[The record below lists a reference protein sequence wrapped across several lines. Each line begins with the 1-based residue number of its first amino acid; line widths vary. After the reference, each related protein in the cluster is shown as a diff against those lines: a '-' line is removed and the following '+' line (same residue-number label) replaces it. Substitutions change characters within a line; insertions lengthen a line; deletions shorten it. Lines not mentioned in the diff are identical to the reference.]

1 MPTTEEQLAH
11 FIIDT
16 PSKQVSGSLLREGKR
31 CIINLLAVC
40 IYSARDPS
48 LDILLDVFRGEGG
61 KPQATV
67 IGAGFRTSTQNAA
80 MANGYLGHLE
90 DYDDTHFPTVI
101 HPSSPVIPAALAV
114 GEYLGSN
121 GQDVLAAAVVGMEV
135 CLRIGMAVHP
145 AHYSAGWHIT
155 GTCGVFGSTA
165 AAGRLLGLDADQ
177 MGQAMGIAGT
187 QASGVREVFGSMA
200 KPLHPGRAAQTGVL
214 SALLAKRGFTGGSTI
229 LEGRRGFPAVAST
242 SYDLAKATN
251 GLGEDWEV
259 HMNALK
265 PYSCGVVN
273 HCLIDAMVALRKKD
287 GVTPQEVKSIS
298 AKVHPLVLELVN
310 RQHPRVGLES
320 KFSFQHSMAVGLVDG
335 AAHPAQFTDQKAT
348 DPVIV
353 GLRDRISATVDEVMP
368 EDSTQV
374 TLSLNDGRSY
384 TEEIVHA
391 TGAPENPMTDSQ
403 LDTKFQSLAGDALSK
418 ARVSRLLGTL
428 WELDEV
434 PDIGQAIALTKI
446 RGRTLRN

>member
-1 MPTTEEQLAH
+1 MATTEEQLAR

-16 PSKQVSGSLLREGKR
+16 PGEQITGTLLREVKR
-31 CIINLLAVC
+31 CFINLISVC
-40 IYSARDPS
+40 VYSARDPS
-48 LDILLDVFRGEGG
+48 LDILLDVFRDEGA

-67 IGAGFRTSTQNAA
+67 VGAGLRTSVQNAA

-114 GEYLGSN
+114 GEYLGSS
-121 GQDVLAAAVVGMEV
+121 GQEVLAASALGMEV

-145 AHYSAGWHIT
+145 AHYNAGWHIT
-155 GTCGVFGSTA
+155 GTCGVFGSVA
-165 AAGRLLGLDADQ
+165 AAGRLLGLDAGQ
-177 MGQAMGIAGT
+177 MVQAMGIAGT

-214 SALLAKRGFTGGSTI
+214 SALLAKRGFTGSPTI

-242 SYDLAKATN
+242 SYDLTKATA
-251 GLGEDWEV
+251 GLGEDWEI

-273 HCLIDAMVALRKKD
+273 HCLIDAMVALRNKD
-287 GVTPQEVKSIS
+287 GVTPQAVHSIT
-298 AKVHPLVLELVN
+298 ARVHPLVLELVD
-310 RQHPRVGLES
+310 RQQPKIGLES

-335 AAHPAQFTDQKAT
+335 AAHPAQYTDQKAA
-348 DPVIV
+348 DSVIV
-353 GLRDRISATVDEVMP
+353 ALRDRISATVDEAMA

-374 TLSLNDGRSY
+374 TLTLNDGRSY
-384 TEEIVHA
+384 THDVAHA
-391 TGAPENPMTDSQ
+391 TGAPENPMTDAQ
-403 LDTKFQSLAGDALSK
+403 LDAKFQTLAGDGLSK
-418 ARVSRLLGTL
+418 ARVNKLLEML
-428 WELDEV
+428 WALDQV
-434 PDIGQAIALTKI
+434 QDISQVMALSKI
-446 RGRTLRN
+446 RGRTLRS